1 MTNKLLYDEDALL
14 LRVSEG
20 DEVAFTLLFERW
32 QPMLATY
39 IFRIT
44 RSRESAAEIVHD
56 VFLKIW
62 ERRATLRSVDN
73 FKSYLFVASRNHA
86 INALK
91 KTLRENSRLAELR
104 NLAAD
109 NIRFSPASAMAET
122 PAADLPAML
131 DEAIDR
137 LSPRQRQV
145 YLLHNHQLLSYR
157 EIAERLG
164 IGMESVKSHMALASK
179 AITKY
184 LSGRKASLPLLCI
197 FFF

>member
-1 MTNKLLYDEDALL
+1 M

-20 DEVAFTLLFERW
+20 DEAAFTLLFEKW
-32 QPMLATY
+32 QPALATY

-44 RSRESAAEIVHD
+44 RCRESAAEIVHD
-56 VFLKIW
+56 VFLAIW
-62 ERRATLRSVDN
+62 HRRATLRSVEN

-91 KTLRENSRLAELR
+91 KALRENNRLAELR
-104 NLAAD
+104 KLAAD
-109 NIRFSPASAMAET
+109 SLHSLPDTSEK
-122 PAADLPAML
+122 ADLPAML
-131 DEAIDR
+131 DEAIEQ

-145 YLLHNHQLLSYR
+145 YLLRNHQLLSYR

-164 IGMESVKSHMALASK
+164 IGMESVKSHLALASK

-184 LSGRKASLPLLCI
+184 LSGRKASLPALFI
-197 FFF
+197 FFL